1 LPARPGRHRLLSG
14 SCSSARNFAP
24 RFLPTLGRP
33 HAVALHF
40 THCDQLVTGLAP
52 VRVRPCWAHNKSA
65 VSHYRTAAD
74 LYRGLGDRMNLA
86 HAVRHVADI
95 LRGMGRTAEAE
106 PEILEAI
113 AIYRAQEPLPPLH
126 LANALRVAALLKEQA
141 GSNAEAM
148 PLWVEARDR
157 YSALQ
162 SKNMIRFSTAGE
174 SHGEALIALVSGLP
188 PASRRSGICE
198 PRACGGA
205 SRATGAAAA

>member
-1 LPARPGRHRLLSG
+1 
-14 SCSSARNFAP
+14 
-24 RFLPTLGRP
+24 
-33 HAVALHF
+33 
-40 THCDQLVTGLAP
+40 
-52 VRVRPCWAHNKSA
+52 
-65 VSHYRTAAD
+65 
-74 LYRGLGDRMNLA
+74 MNLA

-157 YSALQ
+157 YSA
-162 SKNMIRFSTAGE
+162 AGVDAGVAE
-174 SHGEALIALVSGLP
+174 
-188 PASRRSGICE
+188 
-198 PRACGGA
+198 
-205 SRATGAAAA
+205 SRAHLAAEKGA